1 MKLTFDGISSHW
13 EEGIPFGNGRMGA
26 VLCSEPD
33 ADVLYLNDDT
43 LWSGYPHAET
53 SPLTPEIVAKAR
65 QASSRGDYV
74 SATRIIQDATQRE
87 KDEQIYEPFGTACIR
102 YSSEAGERKHVK
114 RSLDLARAL
123 AGESFRLGA
132 ADVHVD
138 AWCSAPDDLLV
149 YEMSSSAPVDASV
162 SVTGTFLKQTRISSG
177 SDSDARQATLVVMGQ
192 MPGLNVGSLAHVT
205 DNPWED
211 ERDGIGMAYA
221 GAFSLTVTG
230 GEITVI
236 DDVLQCSGVTGLSLR
251 FRSLSGFKGSAEQP
265 ERDMTVLADRL
276 GETIAAWPSDSRAML
291 DRHVADYRRFFDRVG
306 VRLGPA
312 HDDDEEVPFA
322 EILRS
327 KEDT

>member
-74 SATRIIQDATQRE
+74 AATRIIQDATQRE

-162 SVTGTFLKQTRISSG
+162 SVSGTFLKRTR
-177 SDSDARQATLVVMGQ
+177 V
-192 MPGLNVGSLAHVT
+192 
-205 DNPWED
+205 
-211 ERDGIGMAYA
+211 
-221 GAFSLTVTG
+221 
-230 GEITVI
+230 
-236 DDVLQCSGVTGLSLR
+236 
-251 FRSLSGFKGSAEQP
+251 
-265 ERDMTVLADRL
+265 
-276 GETIAAWPSDSRAML
+276 
-291 DRHVADYRRFFDRVG
+291 
-306 VRLGPA
+306 
-312 HDDDEEVPFA
+312 
-322 EILRS
+322 
-327 KEDT
+327 

>member
-123 AGESFRLGA
+123 AGES
-132 ADVHVD
+132 
-138 AWCSAPDDLLV
+138 S
-149 YEMSSSAPVDASV
+149 
-162 SVTGTFLKQTRISSG
+162 
-177 SDSDARQATLVVMGQ
+177 TL
-192 MPGLNVGSLAHVT
+192 
-205 DNPWED
+205 
-211 ERDGIGMAYA
+211 R
-221 GAFSLTVTG
+221 
-230 GEITVI
+230 
-236 DDVLQCSGVTGLSLR
+236 
-251 FRSLSGFKGSAEQP
+251 
-265 ERDMTVLADRL
+265 
-276 GETIAAWPSDSRAML
+276 
-291 DRHVADYRRFFDRVG
+291 
-306 VRLGPA
+306 
-312 HDDDEEVPFA
+312 
-322 EILRS
+322 
-327 KEDT
+327 